1 MDITM
6 LKDVLG
12 LMKALEEPKAPAAP
26 AAPVTA
32 PTLVVEGPIRRFKS
46 GALLG
51 DLRVQTLPRG
61 IAWRVRDGKSKSLE
75 SPTVWRGNAHIG
87 PHGRA
92 WVTDLVD
99 TGVPYAA
106 ATASDDADFEAALAA
121 AEGATADATAAEDAP
136 TV

>member
-1 MDITM
+1 ME
-6 LKDVLG
+6 
-12 LMKALEEPKAPAAP
+12 LMELIQMAKALKELDAPTAAPAP
-26 AAPVTA
+26 AAPVAA

-121 AEGATADATAAEDAP
+121 AEGAAADATTAEDAP